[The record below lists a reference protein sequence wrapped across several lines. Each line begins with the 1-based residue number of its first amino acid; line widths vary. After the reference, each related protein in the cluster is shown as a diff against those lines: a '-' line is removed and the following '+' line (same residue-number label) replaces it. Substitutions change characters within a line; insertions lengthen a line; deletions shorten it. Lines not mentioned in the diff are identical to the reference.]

1 MTNQEL
7 FDAVVA
13 HARAQNARALD
24 GGSCRYR
31 TRDGLKCFAG
41 ALIADEHY
49 RPELEGRAVY
59 NIDVERALVRSG
71 VTDAQISLVGDL
83 QSVHDHYTPEHWG
96 ARFANISHRWKV
108 RYRENNPA

>member
-7 FDAVVA
+7 FDIVVT
-13 HARAQNARALD
+13 HARKQNARALD

-41 ALIADEHY
+41 ALIADEFY
-49 RPELEGRAVY
+49 DAKLEGRAVY